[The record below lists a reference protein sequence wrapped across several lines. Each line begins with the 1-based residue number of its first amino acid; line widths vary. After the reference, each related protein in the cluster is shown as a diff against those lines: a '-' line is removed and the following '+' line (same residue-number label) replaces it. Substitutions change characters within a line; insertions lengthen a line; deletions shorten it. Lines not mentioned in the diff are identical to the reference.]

1 MIILGIESEL
11 DMGKSVKGKEEIFFL
26 IMLIE
31 VFVN

>member
-11 DMGKSVKGKEEIFFL
+11 DMGKSVKGKEEIFFF
-26 IMLIE
+26 IE